1 MIVVLGNFCN
11 DAQHLLSPAHYALGV
26 VLRTCG
32 SEKWRAGQYDRGMI
46 HWSTNEALDVLKDST

>member
-1 MIVVLGNFCN
+1 MTQ
-11 DAQHLLSPAHYALGV
+11 QHLLSPAHYALGV